1 MTDVVFPTLSG
12 EDPDA
17 EGVVATWFVRE
28 GEPVAADQLIAE
40 VAVDKVSVEMLAPVA
55 GTVHLLVEEEEV
67 VKQGALIARVD

>member
-1 MTDVVFPTLSG
+1 VTDIVFPTLSG

-28 GEPVAADQLIAE
+28 GEQVAVDQLIAE
-40 VAVDKVSVEMLAPVA
+40 VALDKVSVEMLAPVA
-55 GTVHLLVEEEEV
+55 GTVHLLVEEEEA

>member
-28 GEPVAADQLIAE
+28 GDQVTADQLLAE

-55 GTVHLLVEEEEV
+55 GTVHLLVEEEDV
-67 VKQGALIARVD
+67 VTQGAVIARVD